1 MIVVLR
7 IMRTLVTIQIRFI
20 IHRFQWVEIPTL
32 RPSIIRRM
40 FRFFFRCLSIRLI
53 SRAKRSNLMFYHMF
67 GMEHQKIFSL
77 RNKVLLSVVKVT
89 IGAKSTNFLPCRVI
103 CKIKFILYLEN
114 RLTLELKYS
123 PDLPHNHQLKQ
134 KT

>member
-1 MIVVLR
+1 MIVVLP
-7 IMRTLVTIQIRFI
+7 IMRTLVTKQIRFI
-20 IHRFQWVEIPTL
+20 IHRFQWVEIPIL
-32 RPSIIRRM
+32 RPSIIRKM

-67 GMEHQKIFSL
+67 GMEHQQKILSL

-89 IGAKSTNFLPCRVI
+89 IGAKSTNFLPCQVI

-114 RLTLELKYS
+114 RLTME
-123 PDLPHNHQLKQ
+123 
-134 KT
+134 